1 MLLVVLVVVVGM
13 QFMKFISNHAT
24 GMVCKPVS
32 VPNRGQH
39 GVRSFHRGA
48 NEDYGEAEQ
57 SSQQGRHVLLRY
69 CIR

>member
-1 MLLVVLVVVVGM
+1 MLLVVVVVGM
-13 QFMKFISNHAT
+13 QVMKFISNHAT
-24 GMVCKPVS
+24 GMVCKPIS

-48 NEDYGEAEQ
+48 TEDYGEAEQ
-57 SSQQGRHVLLRY
+57 SSQQRRHVLLRY

>member
-1 MLLVVLVVVVGM
+1 MLVVVVVGM

-24 GMVCKPVS
+24 GMVCKPIS
-32 VPNRGQH
+32 VPERGQH

-57 SSQQGRHVLLRY
+57 SSQQRRHVLLRY